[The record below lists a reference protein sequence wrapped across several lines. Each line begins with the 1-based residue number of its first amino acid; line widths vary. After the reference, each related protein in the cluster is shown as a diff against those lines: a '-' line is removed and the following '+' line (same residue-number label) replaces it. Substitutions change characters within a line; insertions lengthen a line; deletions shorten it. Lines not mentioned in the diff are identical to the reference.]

1 MMYNMPMQRNR
12 TAVLL
17 TALMIVTAGCT
28 TAPAPSTEPAVPE
41 NEPVQTEDASVS
53 DAYASYH
60 ALMEKAGVEGNYTA
74 GVQRTY
80 EMRYEDGSLGT
91 YDLDG
96 VIAEDDDCI
105 HLTQHIYSDG
115 IQADIEGWYDD
126 SRLYMTYNTVDYYE
140 DMDRNAVR
148 DVMLVKLEPY
158 EPKESDL
165 ASVESKT
172 QGTDTVY
179 TLNLKPEK
187 AKALFS
193 GRYDIY
199 GLNTYENYD
208 VQSGIITQTFDES
221 GRLTGE
227 ETAFQC
233 SVTSNGSPV
242 KISAMTNLG
251 YLNIG
256 ETDVSITPEQ
266 KQAFAAF
273 VNYQD
278 IDTDAI
284 SDADITSD
292 DPEDTAEATFRKRLV
307 NRLGYQLQE
316 DGTYLAEFNETE
328 SYRVDF
334 EHSLFTY
341 SNRTSHYVYNWK
353 GDQGGFEDSCSID
366 FRKGTRTSSCED
378 STAEQIEAV
387 RKYFAMELYYCGLS
401 LDDLAGE
408 ASQSTAS

>member
-17 TALMIVTAGCT
+17 TALILTAGCT
-28 TAPAPSTEPAVPE
+28 KTPAPAAEPAVPDT
-41 NEPVQTEDASVS
+41 EPVQTEDPGIS

-60 ALMEKAGVEGNYTA
+60 ALMEHAGPADNYTA

-80 EMRYEDGSLGT
+80 KMRYEDGSLGT

-115 IQADIEGWYDD
+115 IQADIEGWYNG

-165 ASVESKT
+165 ASVESRT

-179 TLNLKPEK
+179 TLTLKPES

-199 GLNTYENYD
+199 GLNAYGNYD
-208 VQSGIITQTFDES
+208 VQTGIITQTFDES

-242 KISAMTNLG
+242 SINATTSLG
-251 YLNIG
+251 YLNVG
-256 ETDVSITPEQ
+256 ETDVSISPEQ
-266 KQAFAAF
+266 KQVFETF

-307 NRLGYQLQE
+307 NRLGYELQD

-366 FRKGTRTSSCED
+366 FRKGTRTPSCED

-408 ASQSTAS
+408 ANQSTAS

>member
-28 TAPAPSTEPAVPE
+28 TAPAPSSEPAVPE

-53 DAYASYH
+53 DAYESYH

-115 IQADIEGWYDD
+115 IQADIEGWYDG

-199 GLNTYENYD
+199 GLNAYENYD

-366 FRKGTRTSSCED
+366 FRKGTRTPSCED

>member
-115 IQADIEGWYDD
+115 IQADIEGWYDG

-165 ASVESKT
+165 GSVESKT
-172 QGTDTVY
+172 QGTDMVY

-366 FRKGTRTSSCED
+366 FRKGTRTPSCED

>member
-1 MMYNMPMQRNR
+1 MYNMPMQRNR

-28 TAPAPSTEPAVPE
+28 TVPAPSTEPAVPE

-53 DAYASYH
+53 DAYAFYH

-115 IQADIEGWYDD
+115 IQADIEGWYDG

-179 TLNLKPEK
+179 TLTLKPEK

-199 GLNTYENYD
+199 GLNAYENYD

-353 GDQGGFEDSCSID
+353 GDEGGFEDSCSID
-366 FRKGTRTSSCED
+366 FRKGTRTPTCED

>member
-1 MMYNMPMQRNR
+1 MYNMPMQRNR

-28 TAPAPSTEPAVPE
+28 TSPASSTESASPE

-60 ALMEKAGVEGNYTA
+60 ALMEKAGVEENYTA

-115 IQADIEGWYDD
+115 IQADIEGWYDG

-148 DVMLVKLEPY
+148 DVMLVKLDPY

-179 TLNLKPEK
+179 TLTLKPEK

-366 FRKGTRTSSCED
+366 FRKGTRTPSCED

>member
-17 TALMIVTAGCT
+17 AALIFTAGCT
-28 TAPAPSTEPAVPE
+28 AAPAPVSETAAPE
-41 NEPVQTEDASVS
+41 AEPVQTEAALTG

-60 ALMEKAGVEGNYTA
+60 ALMENAGPDGSYTA
-74 GVQRTY
+74 GVKRTY
-80 EMRYEDGSLGT
+80 EMHYEDGSLGT

-115 IQADIEGWYDD
+115 MQADIEGWYDG
-126 SRLYMTYNTVDYYE
+126 SRLYMTYNTVNYYE
-140 DMDRNAVR
+140 DMDRDAVR

-165 ASVESKT
+165 TSVKSET
-172 QGTDTVY
+172 QGTETVY
-179 TLNLKPEK
+179 TLVLKPES
-187 AKALFS
+187 ANALFT

-199 GLNTYENYD
+199 GLNAYENYD

-233 SVTSNGSPV
+233 SVTSSGSPV
-242 KISAMTNLG
+242 SINAATSLG
-251 YLNIG
+251 YLNVG
-256 ETDVSITPEQ
+256 ETEVSITPEQ
-266 KQAFAAF
+266 KQVFETF

-307 NRLGYQLQE
+307 NRLGYRLQD

-366 FRKGTRTSSCED
+366 FRKGTRTPSCED

-401 LDDLAGE
+401 LDDLAGDS
-408 ASQSTAS
+408 AQSTAS

>member
-12 TAVLL
+12 AAVLL
-17 TALMIVTAGCT
+17 TALIFTAGCT
-28 TAPAPSTEPAVPE
+28 AVPAPEAVPASPAA
-41 NEPVQTEDASVS
+41 EPVQTEDPGIG

-60 ALMEKAGVEGNYTA
+60 ALMENAVPAGSYTA

-115 IQADIEGWYDD
+115 IQADIEGWYNG
-126 SRLYMTYNTVDYYE
+126 SRLYMTYNTVNYYE

-158 EPKESDL
+158 EPKERDL
-165 ASVESKT
+165 ASVKSET
-172 QGTDTVY
+172 QGTETVY
-179 TLNLKPEK
+179 ALVLKPES
-187 AKALFS
+187 AKALFT
-193 GRYDIY
+193 GQYDIY
-199 GLNTYENYD
+199 GLNAYENYA
-208 VQSGIITQTFDES
+208 VQSGVITQSFDES

-227 ETAFQC
+227 KTVFQC
-233 SVTSNGSPV
+233 SVTSSGSPV
-242 KISAMTNLG
+242 EISAMTSLG
-251 YLNIG
+251 YLNVG
-256 ETDVSITPEQ
+256 ETEVTITPEQ
-266 KQAFAAF
+266 KEVFETF

-284 SDADITSD
+284 SDADITAD

-307 NRLGYQLQE
+307 NRLGYQLQD

-366 FRKGTRTSSCED
+366 FRRGTRTPSCED

-401 LDDLAGE
+401 LDDLAGD
-408 ASQSTAS
+408 SVQSTAS